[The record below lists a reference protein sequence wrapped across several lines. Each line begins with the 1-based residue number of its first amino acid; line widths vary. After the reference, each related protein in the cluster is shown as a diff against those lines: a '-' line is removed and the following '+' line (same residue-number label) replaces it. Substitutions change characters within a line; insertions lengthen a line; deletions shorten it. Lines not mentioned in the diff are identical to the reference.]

1 MWFTKWFD
9 DYEKVICNGL
19 DSQQIS
25 VKSITV
31 IWDSGSPCSTIL
43 NVDKRRE
50 KQDYLGRKL
59 QTMRLSV
66 CLSV

>member
-31 IWDSGSPCSTIL
+31 I
-43 NVDKRRE
+43 
-50 KQDYLGRKL
+50 
-59 QTMRLSV
+59 
-66 CLSV
+66 